1 MTEELLEVVEDGVAT
16 ITMNRP
22 DALNAVTRDMLGD
35 MHEKVER
42 LAADGAVGA
51 IVLIGAGRGFC
62 AGGDVKAMAA
72 GRDREMSVEERIHNL
87 RSRMEVSQALHEV
100 PVPTIA
106 AIRGPAAG
114 AGLSLALACDLRV
127 ASETARL
134 ITAFRNVALS
144 GDFGGSWFLT
154 KLVGPA
160 KARELYFTADRVEA
174 EEALS
179 LGLVNKVVPDDE
191 LESAAM
197 ELAKR
202 LADGPRVA
210 LSYMKKNLNA
220 ALTQPLAQVLDMEA
234 VGHSRCSWTED
245 HKEAA
250 AAFVEKRQPVFQ
262 GR

>member
-1 MTEELLEVVEDGVAT
+1 
-16 ITMNRP
+16 
-22 DALNAVTRDMLGD
+22 
-35 MHEKVER
+35 
-42 LAADGAVGA
+42 
-51 IVLIGAGRGFC
+51 
-62 AGGDVKAMAA
+62 
-72 GRDREMSVEERIHNL
+72 
-87 RSRMEVSQALHEV
+87 MEVSQALHEV

>member
-51 IVLIGAGRGFC
+51 IVLIGAGRAFC

-72 GRDREMSVEERIHNL
+72 GRDREMSVEERMHNL
-87 RSRMEVSQALHEV
+87 RSRMEVSRALHEV

-144 GDFGGSWFLT
+144 GDFGGSWFLSR
-154 KLVGPA
+154 LVGSA
-160 KARELYFTADRVEA
+160 KAKELYLTSPMLEA
-174 EEALS
+174 EEALR
-179 LGLVNKVVPDDE
+179 LGLVNRVVPDAE
-191 LESAAM
+191 LEAETMA
-197 ELAKR
+197 LAKG
-202 LADGPRVA
+202 LAAGPRIT
-210 LSYMKKNLNA
+210 LGYMKQNLNA
-220 ALTQPLAQVLDMEA
+220 AETAELAQVLDLEA
-234 VGHSRCSWTED
+234 EHHARSGMTED
-245 HKEAA
+245 HLEAA
-250 AAFVEKRQPVFQ
+250 KAFVEKRQPVFK